1 MIKFEDVSYNHPD
14 GTNALNDINL
24 EIPENSIT
32 AIVGNNG
39 AGKTTLV
46 KHINGLLKPTTGTV
60 SIKNNNTKESSVAE
74 LSRDVGMVFQNANHQ
89 LFADTVENEILFGLN
104 NFGFS
109 EEFIKERYEFVI
121 ELFNLR
127 KYENISPLKLS
138 GGEKKRVC
146 LASVLAWNPGI
157 LILDEPTVGQDELQK
172 TVLLEF
178 IDQLNKNN
186 KTVIVISHD
195 IEFLWRLQP
204 NIVTMSEGRIIQIG
218 SPEKIFRNK
227 ELMEKVGIV
236 PPQIIKIFEGIGI
249 KDETP
254 LSLEDSCKVIREL
267 RNH

>member
-1 MIKFEDVSYNHPD
+1 MIKFENVNYNHPD

-46 KHINGLLKPTTGTV
+46 KHITGLLKPTTGTV
-60 SIKNNNTKESSVAE
+60 RIKNEDTRKSSVAE
-74 LSRDVGMVFQNANHQ
+74 LSRNVGMVFQNANHQ
-89 LFADTVENEILFGLN
+89 LFADTVKNEILFGLN
-104 NFGFS
+104 NFRFN
-109 EEFIKERYEFVI
+109 EEFIKERYDFVI
-121 ELFNLR
+121 ELFKLK
-127 KYENISPLKLS
+127 KYESISPLKLS

-146 LASVLAWNPGI
+146 LASVLAWNPEI

-178 IDQLNKNN
+178 INQLHINK

-204 NIVTMSEGRIIQIG
+204 NIVTMSGGNIVEIG
-218 SPEKIFRNK
+218 NSEKIFRNE
-227 ELMEKVGIV
+227 ELMNKVGII

-249 KDETP
+249 KDEMP
-254 LSLEDSCKVIREL
+254 LSLEDSCTVIKNL
-267 RNH
+267 RNS